1 MGLAQAMFLA
11 FIISFLGLDF
21 WNGTIYISRPVFMG
35 PLLGLLMGDLQTGL
49 VVGGSI
55 ELMFIGAL
63 GMGAYIPPS
72 APAAGAMGTIFSI
85 LAGGNSDV
93 GIALAYPVGLLMQLV
108 GMVMWNVD
116 IFLVTKAENCLA
128 ENKIKKAERWH
139 LSGIL
144 VGFLSSFAIYTL
156 AIYLGGTAIGNFYD
170 KLPTWFS
177 GGMSVAAGILP
188 AIGVASL
195 LVSMGIKKAWPFFLI
210 GFILSAYLG
219 LDVMAMALLGL
230 GIASAIALV
239 RHNAKKQSEDDD
251 EDESL
256 QEMFTSKESESKKID
271 KKLMHRI
278 FFRSFNTMSTLNY
291 KSYMSMG
298 FCYAISP
305 ALRAIYPDD
314 KEYQDAMIRHA
325 ELFNTH
331 PYFGNLILGVTIA
344 LEESKAHDETITDE
358 SISSIKTALM
368 GPLAGIGD
376 SVFQGTYR
384 VIFSAIGGGL
394 AMSGNAFGPI
404 IYIIPQIILAWGS
417 RWLFLTRGYKYGAEL
432 IVKIRQSNIFE
443 QFVEGATVVGM
454 MVIATMATSFV
465 KVNLTPTWNINGK
478 ELILQD
484 ILDSILP
491 SLLPMATVF
500 LFYWLISKRK
510 NGIYYCLA
518 FSFVLGFLGAIFHF
532 M

>member
-1 MGLAQAMFLA
+1 MSLGQSLFLA
-11 FIISFLGLDF
+11 FIISFMGLDF
-21 WNGTIYISRPVFMG
+21 WNGTIYISRPVFLG

-49 VVGGSI
+49 IVGGSI

-63 GMGAYIPPS
+63 AMGAYIPPS

-85 LAGGNSDV
+85 LAGGNPEV
-93 GIALAYPVGLLMQLV
+93 GIALAYPVGILMQLV
-108 GMVMWNVD
+108 GMLNWNID

-128 ENKIKKAERWH
+128 ENKIKEAEHWH

-144 VGFLSSFAIYTL
+144 VGFLSSFIVYSL

-177 GGMSVAAGILP
+177 DGMSVAAGILP
-188 AIGVASL
+188 AIGIASL
-195 LVSMGIKKAWPFFLI
+195 LVSMGIKKGWPFFLI

-219 LDVMAMALLGL
+219 LDVMAMALLGF
-230 GIASAIALV
+230 GIAAAIAII
-239 RHNAKKQSEDDD
+239 RKNGKTNEDDD
-251 EDESL
+251 DDDSL
-256 QEMFTSKESESKKID
+256 QSMLSSDGEEGQKI
-271 KKLMHRI
+271 KGKLMRRI
-278 FFRSFNTMSTLNY
+278 FFRSFNTMATLNY

-298 FCYAISP
+298 FAYAVSP
-305 ALRAIYPDD
+305 ALRAIYPDE
-314 KEYQDAMIRHA
+314 KEYQDAMIRHS

-331 PYFGNLILGVTIA
+331 PYFGNLIIGVAIA

-404 IYIIPQIILAWGS
+404 VYIIPQIILAWGS

-443 QFVEGATVVGM
+443 QFVEGATIVGM
-454 MVIATMATSFV
+454 MVIATMATSFIS
-465 KVNLTPTWNINGK
+465 VNLATTWDISGR
-478 ELILQD
+478 EFILQD

-491 SLLPMATVF
+491 NLLPMAVVS
-500 LFYWLISKRK
+500 LFYWFISKKK
-510 NGIYYCLA
+510 NGVYYCLL
-518 FSFVLGFLGAIFHF
+518 FSFVIGFLGAIFHF